1 MYFWQK
7 LPKPFFTVAP
17 MADVTDAAFRRMIAK
32 YSGVEEGGQAARQAK
47 PAALPAQ
54 RNPFVT
60 WTEFVAADGLVR
72 ATPEGREKLMADLI
86 YSDVERPIVAQLFT
100 SNPEHMEYAA
110 KLVRELGYNGIDIN
124 MGCPDK
130 SIEKQGCG
138 SAMIKTP
145 ALAKE
150 IIRAAKRGAGDIP
163 VSVKTRVGY
172 YRDELEEW
180 LPALLE
186 EAPAAV
192 TVHARTRQEMSKVPA
207 EWERVKRA
215 VEIRNKMKS
224 EALIIGNG
232 DVLSLEDG
240 RRKASLSA
248 ADGIMVGRA
257 LFGNP
262 WFFHPTKRLPVRL
275 TALPT
280 HGVDRDKIHVED
292 TSEKGFEYITL
303 EERLRVMVEH
313 TKLFEELLPHKN
325 FATMKKH
332 YKAYVNSFPGAAEL
346 RAELMEQ
353 NSATEVERVVESFL
367 EVSKKVH

>member
-1 MYFWQK
+1 MSFWQK
-7 LPKPFFTVAP
+7 LLRPFFTVAP

-32 YSGVEEGGQAARQAK
+32 YSAHERADGSVGG
-47 PAALPAQ
+47 PA
-54 RNPFVT
+54 VM

-72 ATPEGREKLMADLI
+72 ATPEGKEKLMADLL
-86 YSDVERPIVAQLFT
+86 YSEGERPIVAQLFT

-110 KLVRELGYNGIDIN
+110 NLVRELGYDGIDIN
-124 MGCPDK
+124 MGCPDRA
-130 SIEKQGCG
+130 IEKQGCG

-145 ALAKE
+145 AVAKE
-150 IIRAAKRGAGDIP
+150 IIRAAKRGAGDVP

-180 LPALLE
+180 LPAILE

-192 TVHARTRQEMSKVPA
+192 TIHARTRQEMSKVPA
-207 EWERVKRA
+207 QWERVRRA
-215 VEIRNKMKS
+215 VEIRNALGS
-224 EALIIGNG
+224 ATLIIGNG

-240 RRKASLSA
+240 RQKAELSG
-248 ADGIMVGRA
+248 ADGVMVGRA

-280 HGVDRDKIHVED
+280 HGVDRDKLHVED
-292 TSEKGFEYITL
+292 VSETGIEYLTL

-313 TKLFEELLPHKN
+313 TKLFVELLPQKN
-325 FATMKKH
+325 FAVMKKH

-353 NSATEVERVVESFL
+353 NSPEDIERVVEAFL
-367 EVSKKVH
+367 AGTHSVHTS

>member
-1 MYFWQK
+1 MTFWQK
-7 LPKPFFTVAP
+7 LPRPFFTVAP

-32 YSGVEEGGQAARQAK
+32 YSAHERMDGVVRG
-47 PAALPAQ
+47 PD
-54 RNPFVT
+54 VM

-72 ATPEGREKLMADLI
+72 ATPEGKEKLMADLI
-86 YSDVERPIVAQLFT
+86 YGEAERPIVAQLFT

-110 KLVRELGYNGIDIN
+110 KLVRELGYDGIDIN

-145 ALAKE
+145 DVAKE
-150 IIRAAKRGAGDIP
+150 IIRAAKRGAGDVP

-172 YRDELEEW
+172 YCDQLEEW
-180 LPALLE
+180 LPTILGE
-186 EAPAAV
+186 EPAAV
-192 TVHARTRQEMSKVPA
+192 TIHARTRKEMSKVPA
-207 EWERVKRA
+207 QWERVRRA
-215 VEIRNKMKS
+215 VEIRNEMKS

-240 RRKASLSA
+240 RRKALLSG
-248 ADGIMVGRA
+248 ADGVMIGRA

-280 HGVDRDKIHVED
+280 HGVDRGKIQIED
-292 TSEKGFEYITL
+292 TSEAGIEYISL

-313 TKLFEELLPHKN
+313 TKLFEELLSHKN

-332 YKAYVNSFPGAAEL
+332 YKAYINSFSGAAEL
-346 RAELMEQ
+346 RAELMEK
-353 NSATEVERVVESFL
+353 NSATEVEEVIERFL
-367 EVSKKVH
+367 STHK